1 MAARHVTV
9 LAGGYG
15 GAKLSHGIAL
25 ASEAAVRAGQAP
37 IELSIVANTGDDLE
51 LHGMSVS
58 PDLDT
63 LLYTLAGLA
72 NEQTGWGVRDE
83 TWSSAAML
91 ARLGAP
97 TWFQLGDRDLGL
109 NLWRTAR
116 LREGQRL
123 TDVTAGLVAAM
134 GVSARLL
141 PATDSAVR
149 TELLTEDGWLEFQ
162 EYFVHR
168 HHAVPVMGLRYR
180 GAETA
185 QPTAEVLEAIATAD
199 LLVIA
204 PSNPFLSIGTILAVP
219 GIADALR
226 SAPARVVAVSPIVGG
241 LALRGPADR
250 LFETLGGSASALGVG
265 RHYQEH
271 APGLMDALVID
282 TQDADAAA
290 SIAALGLEVMVT
302 GIVMRDHADRERL
315 AGTLLDHWLPSHATG

>member
-1 MAARHVTV
+1 M
-9 LAGGYG
+9 
-15 GAKLSHGIAL
+15 
-25 ASEAAVRAGQAP
+25 RAGQAP
-37 IELSIVANTGDDLE
+37 IELSIIANTGDDLE
-51 LHGMSVS
+51 LHGLSVS

-134 GVSARLL
+134 GVAARLL

-168 HHAVPVMGLRYR
+168 HHAVPVTALRYR

-185 QPTAEVLEAIATAD
+185 EPTAEVLEAIATAD
-199 LLVIA
+199 LLLIA

-219 GIADALR
+219 GITDALR

-241 LALRGPADR
+241 VALRGPADR
-250 LFETLGGSASALGVG
+250 LFETLGGSSSALGVA
-265 RHYQEH
+265 RHYQRY
-271 APGLMDALVID
+271 APGLVDALVID
-282 TQDADAAA
+282 TQDADAAT
-290 SIAALGLEVMVT
+290 SIAALDLEVMVT
-302 GIVMRDHADRERL
+302 GTVMRDHADREQL
-315 AGTLLDHWLPSHATG
+315 AGTLLEHWLPGHATG